1 MSFCYR
7 YRLLP
12 AALAASLVVA
22 AAPLRA
28 ETPAGVPA
36 GEHDAAATVLH
47 LTETA
52 ERTLKRD
59 RLRFDLRAEATGAD
73 PARVQ
78 AEINKRMAAAL
89 ERAKGVPAVR
99 VETGGY
105 TVYEDRAP
113 NGPPRWRGSQSLALI
128 GRDFAPLLQLA
139 GELQGDGLVASG
151 TSFSLARETAR
162 GAEDELTEEA
172 LRRLRERADRVA
184 SAMGLSVLRLRD
196 IRVGNA
202 DTGRPPPMPMRAM
215 AAAASAQPPV
225 AEAGEAT
232 VQVSVDAEVLLAP
245 AADASRP

>member
-1 MSFCYR
+1 MSSSF
-7 YRLLP
+7 RLLP
-12 AALAASLVVA
+12 AALAVALALA

-28 ETPAGVPA
+28 ETPAPTPA
-36 GEHDAAATVLH
+36 VEHDAGTTVLR

-52 ERTLKRD
+52 ERVLKRD
-59 RLRFDLRAEATGAD
+59 RLRFDLRAEASGAD

-78 AEINKRMAAAL
+78 AEINKRMASAL
-89 ERAKGVPAVR
+89 ERAKGVPSVR

-113 NGPPRWRGSQSLALI
+113 NTPPRWRGSQSLTLT

-139 GELQGDGLVASG
+139 GELQGDGLAASG

-172 LRRLRERADRVA
+172 LKRLHERADKVA
-184 SAMGLSVLRLRD
+184 AAMGLSVLRLRD

-202 DTGRPPPMPMRAM
+202 DVGRPMPMPMRAM
-215 AAAASAQPPV
+215 AAAAPAPPPV

-232 VQVSVDAEVLLAP
+232 VQVTVDAEVLLAP
-245 AADASRP
+245 APDASRP